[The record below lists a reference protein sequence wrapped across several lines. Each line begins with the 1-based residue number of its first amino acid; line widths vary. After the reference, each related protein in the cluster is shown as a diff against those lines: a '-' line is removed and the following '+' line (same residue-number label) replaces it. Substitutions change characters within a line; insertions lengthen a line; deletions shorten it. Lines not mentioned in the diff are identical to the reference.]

1 METITYTQI
10 PYFPGYKF
18 IREISRPKFLGLK
31 TRISSYTRRISRPP
45 FFVGISFLKC
55 GISNSLDGEE
65 DDWLWK
71 DMDAEDDTADAE
83 EEWDPYDDVLMG
95 LTDAETLELFK
106 SDDEEDEFD
115 RF

>member
-1 METITYTQI
+1 MECGSGVVHMLYSKTIQKL
-10 PYFPGYKF
+10 PYFPRYKS
-18 IREISRPKFLGLK
+18 IREISRPIFLGLK
-31 TRISSYTRRISRPP
+31 TRLSSYTRRISRPP
-45 FFVGISFLKC
+45 FL
-55 GISNSLDGEE
+55 

-83 EEWDPYDDVLMG
+83 EHWDPYDDVLTG
-95 LTDAETLELFK
+95 LTGAETLELFK

>member
-1 METITYTQI
+1 
-10 PYFPGYKF
+10 
-18 IREISRPKFLGLK
+18 L
-31 TRISSYTRRISRPP
+31 
-45 FFVGISFLKC
+45 
-55 GISNSLDGEE
+55 

-83 EEWDPYDDVLMG
+83 EEWDPNDDVLTG

>member
-1 METITYTQI
+1 M
-10 PYFPGYKF
+10 
-18 IREISRPKFLGLK
+18 
-31 TRISSYTRRISRPP
+31 
-45 FFVGISFLKC
+45 
-55 GISNSLDGEE
+55 

-71 DMDAEDDTADAE
+71 DMDAEDDAADAE
-83 EEWDPYDDVLMG
+83 EEWDPYDDVLTG